1 MIKDRQVFQSVLIE
15 YEGKPIIKVTVDG
28 DDVLTA
34 SGKTLPEHTV
44 RQTRRISLPQGAQ
57 GYVAQM
63 SSNLTDIT
71 RYQFESQPE
80 SSFSENILFH
90 YYEITFNKSLQVKL
104 YMDEVSIK
112 PNNSINKVVSLKPRA
127 GRIQDTIKVYF
138 PPLSY
143 GYIPHIEQVISS
155 AQKGQ
160 ILSSKPVALPI
171 KYYKGLKTHTEYQVT
186 YQGNVELA
194 LFMDGEQL
202 SKEWLPEIL
211 IPQDGGYKTH
221 KDYFPSN
228 SSGQVLQW
236 VQTDGDGDIAL
247 FETDQTLLD
256 TEQPQQQTP
265 QGQ

>member
-15 YEGKPIIKVTVDG
+15 YEGKPIVKVTVDG
-28 DDVLTA
+28 SDVLTA

>member
-15 YEGKPIIKVTVDG
+15 YEGKPTIKVTVDG
-28 DDVLTA
+28 SNVLTTT
-34 SGKTLPEHTV
+34 GKTLPEHTV
-44 RQTRRISLPQGAQ
+44 RQTRRVSLPQGTQ

-80 SSFSENILFH
+80 SSFSANILFH
-90 YYEITFNKSLQVKL
+90 YYEITFNKSLQVK
-104 YMDEVSIK
+104 MFIDEGSIK
-112 PNNSINKVVSLKPRA
+112 PNNNTDKILSLKPRG
-127 GRIQDTIKVYF
+127 GRVQDTIKVYF

-143 GYIPHIEQVISS
+143 GYIPHIEQIISS

-160 ILSSKPVALPI
+160 ILSLKPVALPV

-186 YQGNVELA
+186 YQGDVELA
-194 LFMDGEQL
+194 IFMDGEQIA
-202 SKEWLPEIL
+202 KEWLPEIL

-256 TEQPQQQTP
+256 VEQPQQPTP

>member
-15 YEGKPIIKVTVDG
+15 YEGKPIVKVTVDG
-28 DDVLTA
+28 SDVLTT
-34 SGKTLPEHTV
+34 SGKTLPEHTI
-44 RQTRRISLPQGAQ
+44 RQTRRVSLPQGAQ

-63 SSNLTDIT
+63 SSSLTDIT
-71 RYQFESQPE
+71 RFQFESQPE

-90 YYEITFNKSLQVKL
+90 YYEITFNKSLQVKM
-104 YMDEVSIK
+104 YIDEVNVK
-112 PNNSINKVVSLKPRA
+112 PNNNINKVVTLKPRT
-127 GRIQDTIKVYF
+127 GRVQDTIKVYF

-160 ILSSKPVALPI
+160 ILSSKAVALPV
-171 KYYKGLKTHTEYQVT
+171 KYYKGLKTHTEYQAT

-221 KDYFPSN
+221 KDYLPSN

>member
-44 RQTRRISLPQGAQ
+44 RQTRRVSLPQGAQ

-63 SSNLTDIT
+63 SSSLTDIT

-112 PNNSINKVVSLKPRA
+112 PNNSSSNVVTLKPRK
-127 GRIQDTIKVYF
+127 GRVQDTVKVYF

-221 KDYFPSN
+221 KEYFPSN

-256 TEQPQQQTP
+256 TEQPQQPTP

>member
-1 MIKDRQVFQSVLIE
+1 MIKDRQVFQSFLIE
-15 YEGKPIIKVTVDG
+15 YEGKPIVKVTVDG
-28 DDVLTA
+28 TDVLTA
-34 SGKTLPEHTV
+34 TGKTLPEHTV
-44 RQTRRISLPQGAQ
+44 RQTRRVSLPQGAQ

-63 SSNLTDIT
+63 SSSLTDIT

-80 SSFSENILFH
+80 SSFSQNILFH

-112 PNNSINKVVSLKPRA
+112 PNNSTSKVVTLKPRS
-127 GRIQDTIKVYF
+127 GRVQDTIKVYF

-186 YQGNVELA
+186 YQGSVELA

-221 KDYFPSN
+221 KDYLPSN

-256 TEQPQQQTP
+256 TEQPQIQLP

>member
-15 YEGKPIIKVTVDG
+15 YEGKPIIKVAVDG
-28 DDVLTA
+28 TDVLTA
-34 SGKTLPEHTV
+34 TGKTLPEHTV

-63 SSNLTDIT
+63 SSSLTDIT

-80 SSFSENILFH
+80 SSFSQNILFH
-90 YYEITFNKSLQVKL
+90 YYEITFNKSLQVKM

-112 PNNSINKVVSLKPRA
+112 PNNSASNVVTLKPRS
-127 GRIQDTIKVYF
+127 GRVQDTIKVYF

-221 KDYFPSN
+221 KDYLPSN

>member
-1 MIKDRQVFQSVLIE
+1 MIKDRQVFQSFLIE
-15 YEGKPIIKVTVDG
+15 YKGKPIVKVAVDG
-28 DDVLTA
+28 SNVLTA
-34 SGKTLPEHTV
+34 TGKTLPEHTV
-44 RQTRRISLPQGAQ
+44 RQTRRVSLPQGAQ

-63 SSNLTDIT
+63 SSSLTDIT

-80 SSFSENILFH
+80 SKFSENILFH
-90 YYEITFNKSLQVKL
+90 YFEITFDKSLQVKM
-104 YMDEVSIK
+104 YMDEDSIK
-112 PNNSINKVVSLKPRA
+112 PNNSSSNIVTLKPRS
-127 GRIQDTIKVYF
+127 GRIQDTVKVYF

-160 ILSSKPVALPI
+160 ILSSKPVALPA

-202 SKEWLPEIL
+202 AKEWLPEIL

-221 KDYFPSN
+221 KDYFPAN

-256 TEQPQQQTP
+256 QEQPQQQTP

>member
-15 YEGKPIIKVTVDG
+15 YEGKPIVKVTVDG

-256 TEQPQQQTP
+256 IEQPQQQTP

>member
-1 MIKDRQVFQSVLIE
+1 MIKDRKVFQSVMLE
-15 YEGKPIIKVTVDG
+15 YLGKPTIKATVDG
-28 DDVLTA
+28 SNILTTT
-34 SGKTLPEHTV
+34 GKTLPEHTV
-44 RQTRRISLPQGAQ
+44 RQTRRVSLPAGSH

-63 SSNLTDIT
+63 SADLTEIT
-71 RYQFESQPE
+71 RHQFEAVSESQYRD
-80 SSFSENILFH
+80 NTLFH
-90 YYEITFNKSLQVKL
+90 YYEITFHQGLQIK
-104 YMDEVSIK
+104 MFIDEVSVK
-112 PNNSINKVVSLKPRA
+112 PNNNTNKVLSLKPRS
-127 GRIQDTIKVYF
+127 GRKQDTVKVYF

-160 ILSSKPVALPI
+160 ILASRAVALPV
-171 KYYKGLKTHTEYQVT
+171 KYYKGLKSHAEYQVT
-186 YQGNVELA
+186 YQGEVELA
-194 LFMDGEQL
+194 LFMDGEL
-202 SKEWLPEIL
+202 LTKEWLPEIL

-221 KDYFPSN
+221 KDYFPAN

-256 TEQPQQQTP
+256 MEQPQQQTP

>member
-1 MIKDRQVFQSVLIE
+1 MIKDRQVFQSFLIE
-15 YEGKPIIKVTVDG
+15 YEGKPIVKVAVDG
-28 DDVLTA
+28 SNVLTA

-44 RQTRRISLPQGAQ
+44 RQTRRVSLPQGSQ
-57 GYVAQM
+57 GYVAQL
-63 SSNLTDIT
+63 SSSLTDIT
-71 RYQFESQPE
+71 RYQFEAQPE

-90 YYEITFNKSLQVKL
+90 YFEITFDKRLQVKM
-104 YMDEVSIK
+104 YMDEDSIK
-112 PNNSINKVVSLKPRA
+112 PNNSGSKIVTLKPRS
-127 GRIQDTIKVYF
+127 GRIQDTVKVYF

-160 ILSSKPVALPI
+160 ILSSKPVALPA

-256 TEQPQQQTP
+256 QEQPQQQTP

>member
-28 DDVLTA
+28 TDVLTT

-44 RQTRRISLPQGAQ
+44 RQTRRVSLPQGAQ

-63 SSNLTDIT
+63 SSSLTDIT

-80 SSFSENILFH
+80 SSFSQNILFH
-90 YYEITFNKSLQVKL
+90 YYEITFDKSLQIKL
-104 YMDEVSIK
+104 YMDEVAIK
-112 PNNSINKVVSLKPRA
+112 PNNSSSKIVTLKPRS
-127 GRIQDTIKVYF
+127 GRIQDTIRVYF

-160 ILSSKPVALPI
+160 ILTSKPVALPI

-221 KDYFPSN
+221 KEYLPSN

-256 TEQPQQQTP
+256 MEQPQQQTP

>member
-1 MIKDRQVFQSVLIE
+1 MIKDRQVFQSFLIE
-15 YEGKPIIKVTVDG
+15 YEGKPIVKVAVDG
-28 DDVLTA
+28 SNVLTA

-44 RQTRRISLPQGAQ
+44 RQTRRVSLPQGSQ
-57 GYVAQM
+57 GYVAQL
-63 SSNLTDIT
+63 SSSLTDIT
-71 RYQFESQPE
+71 RYQFESQSE

-90 YYEITFNKSLQVKL
+90 YFEITFDKSLQVKM
-104 YMDEVSIK
+104 YMDEDSIK
-112 PNNSINKVVSLKPRA
+112 PNNSSSKIVTLKPRS
-127 GRIQDTIKVYF
+127 GRIQDTVKVYF

-160 ILSSKPVALPI
+160 ILSSKPVALPV

-194 LFMDGEQL
+194 LFMDGEL
-202 SKEWLPEIL
+202 LTKEWLPEIL

-236 VQTDGDGDIAL
+236 VQTGGDGDIAL

-256 TEQPQQQTP
+256 QEQPQQQTP

>member
-1 MIKDRQVFQSVLIE
+1 MIKDRQVFQSFLIE
-15 YEGKPIIKVTVDG
+15 YEGKPIVKVAVDG
-28 DDVLTA
+28 SNVLTA

-44 RQTRRISLPQGAQ
+44 RQTRRVSLPQGSQ

-63 SSNLTDIT
+63 SSSLTDIT

-90 YYEITFNKSLQVKL
+90 YFEITFDKSLQVKM
-104 YMDEVSIK
+104 YMDEDSIK
-112 PNNSINKVVSLKPRA
+112 PNNSSSKIVTLKPRS
-127 GRIQDTIKVYF
+127 GRIQDTVKVYF

-160 ILSSKPVALPI
+160 ILSSKPVALPA

-194 LFMDGEQL
+194 LFMDGEL
-202 SKEWLPEIL
+202 LAKEWLPEIL

-236 VQTDGDGDIAL
+236 VQTGGDGDIAL

-256 TEQPQQQTP
+256 QEQPQQQTP

>member
-15 YEGKPIIKVTVDG
+15 YEGKPIIKVAVDG

-34 SGKTLPEHTV
+34 TGKTLPEHTV
-44 RQTRRISLPQGAQ
+44 RQTRRISLPQGSQ

-112 PNNSINKVVSLKPRA
+112 PNNNFNKVVSLKPRA
-127 GRIQDTIKVYF
+127 GKIQDTIKVYF

-221 KDYFPSN
+221 KDYLPSN

-256 TEQPQQQTP
+256 MEQPQQQTP